1 MEKLK
6 TQQEVDDHIERHK
19 MSLKSFEKSFG
30 YKKKTITLPTF
41 MWKRMLVELS
51 TSSVFCDRLHIDSYD
66 TYGIDKDQVEWD
78 TELIMGIEL
87 LKKKLVG

>member
-19 MSLKSFEKSFG
+19 VELKSFEKSFG
-30 YKKKTITLPTF
+30 YKKMTITLPTF
-41 MWKRMLVELS
+41 MWDRILGELL
-51 TSSVFCDRLHIDSYD
+51 TSSVFSDRLYIDDHD

-87 LKKKLVG
+87 LKKKLNK

>member
-1 MEKLK
+1 MERLK

-19 MSLKSFEKSFG
+19 VSLKSFEKSFG

-41 MWKRMLVELS
+41 MWDRMLVELS
-51 TSSVFCDRLHIDSYD
+51 TSSVFCGRLHIEDYD
-66 TYGIDKDQVEWD
+66 TYGIEKEMAEWD

-87 LKKKLVG
+87 LKKKLNK

>member
-6 TQQEVDDHIERHK
+6 TQQEVDEHIERHK
-19 MSLKSFEKSFG
+19 VSLKSFEKSFG

-41 MWKRMLVELS
+41 MWDRMLVELS
-51 TSSVFCDRLHIDSYD
+51 TSSVFCGRLLIGDYD

-87 LKKKLVG
+87 LKKKLG